1 MSTYEE
7 SAKMFG
13 DRLRLA
19 RKRAG
24 LSLRGLA
31 DRLDGRVTAQAL
43 SKYEAGQM
51 HPSSSVLMA
60 LGKELDVSL
69 DFLMSSQVE
78 ELAGVEFRA
87 HSGTSAA
94 ERARAE
100 AAVIDQVERFFS
112 IDDILGLDSE
122 GNDLPEPR
130 ENVGSLEEVE
140 ELAIRLRDDW
150 NLGNDPIP
158 SMVGLLEDKG
168 VKVIGVDIPS
178 KVSGL
183 TGLVKRSGERPDVS
197 VIVVSRGHNIERRR
211 FTLAHELAHCLIKST
226 ADGLKHEKAMD
237 RFAAAFLIPAEHLRA
252 EVEGARDTIPPYRE
266 LVRLKHSYGVAAAAM
281 IMRLRDI
288 GVLSDATVAYVF
300 QTYGRTWRTAEP
312 EPIDGKGLFAHAELP
327 MRFERLVYWALAD
340 RLISSSRAAE
350 LLQQTVSDVE
360 LAVRGPAVGDAR
372 HYQ

>member
-1 MSTYEE
+1 
-7 SAKMFG
+7 MFG

-31 DRLDGRVTAQAL
+31 ERMNGLVSAQAL

-51 HPSSSVLMA
+51 HPSSSVLVV
-60 LGKELDVSL
+60 LGKELGVSL

-87 HSGTSAA
+87 HSGTSAGD
-94 ERARAE
+94 RARAE
-100 AAVIDQVERFFS
+100 AAVIDQVERFLS
-112 IDDILGLDSE
+112 IDNILGLDSE
-122 GNDLPEPR
+122 KNQLPAPV
-130 ENVGSLEEVE
+130 ENVASFEQVE
-140 ELAIRLRDDW
+140 ELAANLRRIW

-168 VKVIGVDIPS
+168 VKVIGVDIPPR
-178 KVSGL
+178 VSGL
-183 TGLVKRSGERPDVS
+183 TGAVRRSGNQPDVP
-197 VIVVSRGHNIERRR
+197 VIVVSRGYNIERRR
-211 FTLAHELAHCLIKST
+211 FTLAHELGHCVIKST
-226 ADGLKHEKAMD
+226 VPGLPHERAMN
-237 RFAAAFLIPAEHLRA
+237 RFAAAFLIPASHLLN
-252 EVEGARDTIPPYRE
+252 ELEGASDTVPPYRE
-266 LVRLKHSYGVAAAAM
+266 LVRLKHTYGVAASTM
-281 IMRLRDI
+281 IMRLKDV

-350 LLQQTVSDVE
+350 LLQRTVPDVE
-360 LAVRGPAVGDAR
+360 LAVRGPAVGDA
-372 HYQ
+372 HHHQ

>member
-1 MSTYEE
+1 
-7 SAKMFG
+7 MFG

-24 LSLRGLA
+24 LSLRALA

-51 HPSSSVLMA
+51 FPSSSVLMVLA
-60 LGKELDVSL
+60 KELAVSI
-69 DFLMSSQVE
+69 DFLMSNQVE
-78 ELAGVEFRA
+78 ALAGVEFRA
-87 HSGTSAA
+87 HSGTSAGD
-94 ERARAE
+94 RARAE
-100 AAVIDQVERFFS
+100 AAVIDQVERFLS
-112 IDDILGLDSE
+112 IDDILGLSSE
-122 GNDLPEPR
+122 RNQLPESV
-130 ENVGSLEEVE
+130 ENVSSFDEVE
-140 ELAIRLRDDW
+140 RLACELRDEW

-168 VKVIGVDIPS
+168 VKVIGVDIPP

-183 TGLVKRSGERPDVS
+183 TGSVKRAGGLSDVP
-197 VIVVSRGHNIERRR
+197 VIVVSRGYNIERRR
-211 FTLAHELAHCLIKST
+211 FTLAHELAHCVIKST

-237 RFAAAFLIPAEHLRA
+237 RFAAAFLIPAEQLRA
-252 EVEGARDTIPPYRE
+252 EVEGARDTVPPYKE
-266 LVRLKHSYGVAAAAM
+266 LVRLKHTYGVAAAAM

-340 RLISSSRAAE
+340 RLISSPRAAE
-350 LLQQTVSDVE
+350 LLQRAVSDVE
-360 LAVRGPAVGDAR
+360 LAVRGPAVGDA
-372 HYQ
+372 HNYQ